1 MDRKFL
7 SIQIRQ
13 LIYLRNSTCPIFK
26 GLMLWL
32 EEAEMKGWRL
42 RFLQASMSLKVIAMS
57 SKFVISPCR
66 HYVLFCRNQISCQA
80 HPMIIHKFR
89 SCQSNDAI
97 KSLCYP
103 KFAIYFLLWHMNYM
117 SIRQSLMLLKFAITF
132 VEGGRK
138 SDLGENFSVITV
150 GASKINKLYLT
161 SFTQVSFLP
170 LQVNFSK
177 KGIL

>member
-42 RFLQASMSLKVIAMS
+42 RFLQASMSLKAIVMS
-57 SKFVISPCR
+57 SKFVTSPCR

-97 KSLCYP
+97 KSLCYH
-103 KFAIYFLLWHMNYM
+103 KFAIYFLSWHMNYM
-117 SIRQSLMLLKFAITF
+117 SIRQSLMLLKFVSYYIC
-132 VEGGRK
+132 GRR
-138 SDLGENFSVITV
+138 V
-150 GASKINKLYLT
+150 KIWFRRKLFCYH
-161 SFTQVSFLP
+161 SRR
-170 LQVNFSK
+170 
-177 KGIL
+177 I

>member
-1 MDRKFL
+1 MVWTTCVHRPSPRNGEKIPL
-7 SIQIRQ
+7 VSNSTI
-13 LIYLRNSTCPIFK
+13 LRNSTCPIFK

-66 HYVLFCRNQISCQA
+66 HYVLFCRNQISCRA

-89 SCQSNDAI
+89 SCQSNYAI

-117 SIRQSLMLLKFAITF
+117 SIRQSLMLLNFVITF

-150 GASKINKLYLT
+150 GASKINKLYLR
-161 SFTQVSFLP
+161 SYTQELVS
-170 LQVNFSK
+170 
-177 KGIL
+177 